1 MSTDVNGKKCAG
13 CGAYLFPEDDVVFCP
28 VCGAPHH
35 RDCYNSKGQC
45 AFESLHGTDRQ
56 YDKVQQATEKTKEEK
71 QEQDQQKSSVYT
83 KPQETA
89 DPITVLQFDTL
100 GGIPEDFDLGDGVTA
115 AEARQFVFSNSHRY
129 VPKFAAAKYGKKASF
144 NWLAFLIPPAWFLAR
159 KMYKLGIFIL
169 VLSVSLSILTIPFV
183 LEFQNYMGAGPYN
196 YNEIAKIFME
206 NMERF
211 EITAMITF
219 FVATTAS
226 ILLSVLCGIFGD
238 YLYRNHALS
247 SIKEIK
253 KEGLDI
259 SENMRKKGGINLFA
273 AIIGLFVVEYL
284 PSIIFSFIM

>member
-115 AEARQFVFSNSHRY
+115 TEARQFVFSNSHRY

-169 VLSVSLSILTIPFV
+169 VLSVSLSMLTIPFV

>member
-71 QEQDQQKSSVYT
+71 QEQDQQKNSVYT

-169 VLSVSLSILTIPFV
+169 VLSVSLSMLTIPFV

>member
-1 MSTDVNGKKCAG
+1 M
-13 CGAYLFPEDDVVFCP
+13 
-28 VCGAPHH
+28 
-35 RDCYNSKGQC
+35 
-45 AFESLHGTDRQ
+45 
-56 YDKVQQATEKTKEEK
+56 
-71 QEQDQQKSSVYT
+71 
-83 KPQETA
+83 
-89 DPITVLQFDTL
+89 
-100 GGIPEDFDLGDGVTA
+100 GDGVTA

-169 VLSVSLSILTIPFV
+169 VLSVSLSMLTIPFV

-206 NMERF
+206 NMGRF

>member
-56 YDKVQQATEKTKEEK
+56 YDKLQQATEKTKEEK

-169 VLSVSLSILTIPFV
+169 VLSVSLSMLTIPFV

-206 NMERF
+206 NMGRF